1 MTDNNKSIFVRH
13 NRKSHEFEVAHLEI
27 GDQLDRQYWVD
38 CATFR
43 TETNALKH
51 AVRLYVSLSQL
62 DQAPE
67 YGITPLYDADNLIP
81 KEQKTL
87 EVWMEA

>member
-1 MTDNNKSIFVRH
+1 MTDNKSIFVRH
-13 NRKSHEFEVAHLEI
+13 NRRRHEFEVAHLEI
-27 GDQLDRQYWVD
+27 GDQLEEQYWID

-43 TETNALKH
+43 TEGTALRF
-51 AVRLYVSLSQL
+51 AASLYVTLSHN
-62 DQAPE
+62 DMTPE

>member
-1 MTDNNKSIFVRH
+1 MSDNTSIFVRYT
-13 NRKSHEFEVAHLEI
+13 RKRHEFEVAHLEMGEQFDEPCWI
-27 GDQLDRQYWVD
+27 D

-43 TETNALKH
+43 TESTALKS
-51 AVRLYVSLSQL
+51 AVNLYVNLL
-62 DQAPE
+62 HDDRAPE

-87 EVWMEA
+87 KSWVEA

>member
-1 MTDNNKSIFVRH
+1 MSDNTSIFVRYT
-13 NRKSHEFEVAHLEI
+13 RKRHEFEVAHLEI
-27 GDQLDRQYWVD
+27 GEQFDEPYWLD

-43 TETNALKH
+43 TEGTALKF
-51 AVRLYVSLSQL
+51 AASLYVSLL
-62 DQAPE
+62 HNDMTPE

-87 EVWMEA
+87 EPWMEA